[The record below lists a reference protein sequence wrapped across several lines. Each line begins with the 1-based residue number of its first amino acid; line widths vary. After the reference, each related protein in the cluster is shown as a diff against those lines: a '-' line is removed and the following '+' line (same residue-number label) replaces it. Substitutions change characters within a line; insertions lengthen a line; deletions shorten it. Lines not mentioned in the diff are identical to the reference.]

1 MKKSF
6 KKVSALLLALG
17 VAASV
22 TASAFAADSSVT
34 YDGNAQDFIFAPGSE
49 HSPTDLFVNFKGVM
63 PGDSL
68 TQKIHIQNDADDS
81 VDVKIYLRSLGAQP
95 SSEEFLS
102 QMNLTVEQDG
112 ASTLFEAPADQT
124 AGLTDWVCL
133 GTFKSGASVDLDV
146 TLNVPITM
154 GNDFQQAIGNLD
166 WEFKVEEI
174 PVPTET
180 ESDTDAEPDTGTPST
195 DAPSVPEDNGGAPDT
210 GDSARLGVIGG
221 VALAAG
227 AVVVLT
233 ITRRKK

>member
-1 MKKSF
+1 MKKSL

-22 TASAFAADSSVT
+22 TASVFAADSSVT

-95 SSEEFLS
+95 GSEEFLS

-133 GTFKSGASVDLDV
+133 GTFKSGASVDLNV

-195 DAPSVPEDNGGAPDT
+195 EPPTVPDDNGEAPDT